1 MQADPVNHSALRA
14 LLAMAALVVVLAG
27 VKTAEAVVAP
37 LLIAIFIAA
46 ISAPLM
52 FLLTKN
58 RVPQGVALVIVLLV
72 IVAFGLVVSSMMGA
86 SLDGFSKNLPEYQR
100 SLGSISESVVTF
112 LSGYGVEANTSEVK
126 RMFDLSAVMGF
137 VGTTFNRVLGTLT
150 NAFLI
155 LLTVAFIL
163 LELSSFKRKVMR
175 IAEDPVKSLARFE
188 HFSSTLNRYIV
199 IKSLMSFL
207 TALVVFFALYILD
220 VDYPV
225 MWAIMA
231 FLLNFV
237 PNIGSIIAAVPAVLL
252 GLIQHGPDTALII
265 ALVYLAVN
273 NVVGNIIEPRLMGR
287 SLGLSSLV
295 VFFSLVFWG
304 WLLGPIG
311 MFLSVPL
318 TMTVKI
324 ATEESDET
332 RWISDILSSEDEL

>member
-1 MQADPVNHSALRA
+1 
-14 LLAMAALVVVLAG
+14 MAALVIVLAG

-37 LLIAIFIAA
+37 LLIALFIAA

-52 FLLTKN
+52 FFLTRQ
-58 RVPQGVALVIVLLV
+58 RVPQVVSLIIVLMT
-72 IVAFGLVVSSMMGA
+72 IIAFGLLVSSMMGA
-86 SLDGFSKNLPEYQR
+86 SLDGFSKNLPQYQH
-100 SLGSISESVVTF
+100 SLSNIGSNLAAF
-112 LSGYGVEANTSEVK
+112 LSGYGLEANAAEMK
-126 RMFDLSAVMGF
+126 RLFDLSAVMGF

-150 NAFLI
+150 NTFLI

-163 LELSSFKRKVMR
+163 LELGSFKLKVMR
-175 IAEDPVKSLARFE
+175 IADDPVKSMARFE

-199 IKSLMSFL
+199 IKSLMSFI
-207 TALVVFFALYILD
+207 TGLVVFFALYLLD
-220 VDYPV
+220 IDYPV

-265 ALVYLAVN
+265 VLVYLGVN
-273 NVVGNIIEPRLMGR
+273 NIVGNMVEPRLMGR

-332 RWISDILSSEDEL
+332 RWISDILSSEEEL